1 MLEHPPIWVLVRH
14 FFSCFFA
21 NEHPDS
27 VFGPATLA
35 LQLAASLG
43 VPPALMILCLIPSYY
58 GLDPWGIPRT
68 PWLQAQDHFDFITY
82 ACTVVGMVAVLTWER
97 FLPTLLEARVLG
109 SLPIPRRRL
118 FFGKLLAMALFL
130 GTFLI
135 GSSLPA
141 AVLIVGFANSH
152 QVKRHFATHLLA
164 LGLAGCFTATS
175 CLALLSIT
183 AMFPAGVRRTAV
195 PLLQAA
201 LIACLLLSLFFSPTM
216 APSLQAL
223 VTSHSRIVLWM
234 PAAWFTGIYECV
246 LHTTSIGRAFA
257 GLATLA
263 IAATLVSSAAFRLL
277 YPLAYRTR
285 AASLLEG
292 EEAKPIPLDRRIP
305 SLSSLLARYLP
316 LPKQRAAFYFVGQTL
331 LRVQRFRALSIFA
344 SCAAFAL
351 AATIMAKLRIVAVYP
366 YLRISS
372 HFPVTTTVA
381 FLFIVIGSLRL
392 LLSSNLEPKANW
404 LFNCIVG
411 RWERGVASG
420 VRRWIFLIVC
430 PVGLGSFAI
439 LFGLLPRSAA
449 GFASAAFA
457 RELITLLAAC
467 FLLVELFFHS
477 FREMPFACSGLRRRS
492 TPIAALVYTFV
503 IFPLSIVMIQRVEA
517 SAANSW
523 LIVAFLVSCAGLAY
537 TTLSRVREQAL
548 PFIPAEDAEEEFFQ
562 RLGL

>member
-43 VPPALMILCLIPSYY
+43 VPPALMVLCLIPSYY

-109 SLPIPRRRL
+109 SLPIPRRLL

-164 LGLAGCFTATS
+164 LGLFGCFTATS

-223 VTSHSRIVLWM
+223 VTSHSRILLWM
-234 PAAWFTGIYECV
+234 PAAWFTGIYEFV

-257 GLATLA
+257 GLATFA
-263 IAATLVSSAAFRLL
+263 IAATLVSSAAFLLL

-292 EEAKPIPLDRRIP
+292 EGTKPIRVHRRIP
-305 SLSSLLARYLP
+305 SRSTLLAPYLP
-316 LPKQRAAFYFVGQTL
+316 LPTQRAAFYFVGQTL
-331 LRVQRFRALSIFA
+331 LRVQHFRALSIFA

-351 AATIMAKLRIVAVYP
+351 TATIMAKLRIVAVYP

-381 FLFIVIGSLRL
+381 FC
-392 LLSSNLEPKANW
+392 LSS
-404 LFNCIVG
+404 
-411 RWERGVASG
+411 
-420 VRRWIFLIVC
+420 
-430 PVGLGSFAI
+430 
-439 LFGLLPRSAA
+439 
-449 GFASAAFA
+449 SAAFV
-457 RELITLLAAC
+457 C
-467 FLLVELFFHS
+467 
-477 FREMPFACSGLRRRS
+477 CSA
-492 TPIAALVYTFV
+492 P
-503 IFPLSIVMIQRVEA
+503 
-517 SAANSW
+517 
-523 LIVAFLVSCAGLAY
+523 
-537 TTLSRVREQAL
+537 TLSRRPTGSSIASSGAGNEAWPAVCGGGYFSPSAPYWHRLTCRSPIPPSCPRFRVRRVCARVHHAPRRMLSPHRAL
-548 PFIPAEDAEEEFFQ
+548 LPCLPRNAVRKFRSAPAFHAY
-562 RLGL
+562 RGAGLHLRHISLEHRHDPASRSLRGQ